1 VCGVALRYA
10 AKKNPRGFDRVA
22 AKLFEHA
29 VDAAENYRA
38 RFGAGGVAEKEQDNF
53 PALIAKL
60 ESLAV
65 MIGERKVAARRLI
78 RAFLLRRSQ

>member
-1 VCGVALRYA
+1 VAALGTSP
-10 AKKNPRGFDRVA
+10 KKYPRCFDRA
-22 AKLFEHA
+22 AAELFEHA

-38 RFGAGGVAEKEQDNF
+38 RFGAGGVTEKEQDNF

-65 MIGERKVAARRLI
+65 MIG
-78 RAFLLRRSQ
+78 